1 MSHPLAQLA
10 FKVSLVLAV
19 VGVAG
24 AVVAAVVG
32 WVLLAVLPGQE
43 AQAGPAPSRSTL
55 AGTTPPVT
63 PPSVTLSSV
72 GPSTCTAELAVEQRW
87 EDGFIATIVVT
98 NAGERPV
105 TGWTVEWTFSDD
117 QEVRNSW
124 NAEIV
129 QDGRAVHAENVEHN
143 RTIAAAGTT
152 SFGLQG
158 SGVPPRDARLVCRSG

>member
-1 MSHPLAQLA
+1 MSQPLAQLA

-32 WVLLAVLPGQE
+32 WVLLAVLPRQE
-43 AQAGPAPSRSTL
+43 ARADPPPTL
-55 AGTTPPVT
+55 VGTTPLVT
-63 PPSVTLSSV
+63 PPPV
-72 GPSTCTAELAVEQRW
+72 GPSTCTAELAVHQRW
-87 EDGFIATIVVT
+87 DDGFIATIVVT

-105 TGWTVEWTFSDD
+105 RGWSVEWTFSDE

-124 NAEIV
+124 NAQIT
-129 QDGRAVHAENVEHN
+129 QNGRTVHAENVEHN

-158 SGVPPRDARLVCRSG
+158 SGVPPRDARLVCRTG